1 MILRRLR
8 SHLQTH
14 KDIQS
19 RPRPYECSDC
29 QKSFLRSSDLW
40 SHQRIHSGSKY
51 TCLECGKR
59 LASSGSL
66 HNHRKSVHE
75 EQKRFECHVCFKLF
89 ALKQKLVNHVLSEH
103 EGRVSSVWNTLSM
116 IYKQQRF
123 WATSLKLQ
131 WLLILI
137 ANFGFD
143 SENITSVVAY
153 FPFQNINVAYFWLV
167 IVA

>member
-1 MILRRLR
+1 MKIIFILYRLR
-8 SHLQTH
+8 AHLQTH

-51 TCLECGKR
+51 TCLECGKK

-103 EGRVSSVWNTLSM
+103 EGRVSSV
-116 IYKQQRF
+116 
-123 WATSLKLQ
+123 
-131 WLLILI
+131 
-137 ANFGFD
+137 
-143 SENITSVVAY
+143 
-153 FPFQNINVAYFWLV
+153 
-167 IVA
+167 